1 MPKLTISMCLEKQNP
16 GTRESKILESERS
29 LSYTTACV
37 VLGKSLGFSG
47 DLDEE
52 HSAPSHCV
60 SMGGIKG
67 KVLEPTSR
75 VGSGHLY
82 I

>member
-1 MPKLTISMCLEKQNP
+1 MFGEKEPRVPKLTISMCLEKQNP

-47 DLDEE
+47 NLDKE

-60 SMGGIKG
+60 SRRSHGGGLKG
-67 KVLEPTSR
+67 KF
-75 VGSGHLY
+75 
-82 I
+82 